1 MGRLPVYHTKADR
14 DAARKAA
21 TRKYH
26 TKRRVT
32 VQRLKGLVRLS
43 DSQTTLWEPPQIL
56 QARALL
62 VQARALLQELDPN
75 NAGALL
81 QLVASCGCTV
91 QHESS
96 GAYQ

>member
-1 MGRLPVYHTKADR
+1 MLHHRKLDSSEFAKMGRLPVYHTKAER

-21 TRKYH
+21 MRKYH

-43 DSQTTLWEPPQIL
+43 DSQTTLREPPQIQ

-62 VQARALLQELDPN
+62 VQARALLQWKP
-75 NAGALL
+75 
-81 QLVASCGCTV
+81 
-91 QHESS
+91 SS
-96 GAYQ
+96 TCRWS